1 MKYSLRSL
9 MIVVTLLCMLL
20 GGVMGRVEY
29 LRRWAVFHDRIA
41 DKLCEGINVGL
52 YSAGEEQIAA
62 TLAMVRHDKLT
73 KQYERAVYRPWT
85 TVDETQELKDMLNS
99 P

>member
-9 MIVVTLLCMLL
+9 MIVVTLVCVVL

-29 LRRWAVFHDRIA
+29 LRRRGAFHDREKA
-41 DKLCEGINVGL
+41 MH
-52 YSAGEEQIAA
+52 
-62 TLAMVRHDKLT
+62 LAQWRQEYESRPEAWLDR
-73 KQYERAVYRPWT
+73 ERALYFHHKVLAIQYREAIYRPWT
-85 TVDETQELKDMLNS
+85 LIDETAT